1 MKKMSIVR
9 SVMLAAIICSI
20 APFAFAADPA
30 ATTAAAPA
38 AAAADPSLFAWF
50 VANKAAI
57 FGVALAISEFLTL
70 IPGFKG
76 NGILDTIIQ
85 ALKVLSAK
93 ETPAGSQ

>member
-1 MKKMSIVR
+1 MKKMFVAK
-9 SVMLAAIICSI
+9 SVMLAVIICAI
-20 APFAFAADPA
+20 APLAFAADPA
-30 ATTAAAPA
+30 ATTT
-38 AAAADPSLFAWF
+38 AAADPSLFAWLI
-50 VANKAAI
+50 ANKAAI

>member
-1 MKKMSIVR
+1 MKKMSVAK
-9 SVMLAAIICSI
+9 SVMLAAIICAI
-20 APFAFAADPA
+20 APLAFAADPA
-30 ATTAAAPA
+30 ATT
-38 AAAADPSLFAWF
+38 AAADPSLFAWF

>member
-1 MKKMSIVR
+1 MKKMSVVR
-9 SVMLAAIICSI
+9 SVMLAVIICSI
-20 APFAFAADPA
+20 APFAFAADPVT
-30 ATTAAAPA
+30 TTAAV
-38 AAAADPSLFAWF
+38 AADPSLFAWF